1 MMDDLPPMAPPI
13 IESKAS
19 IKLTKNSKGY
29 NWDIKVTQEEGM
41 TMDDVLKEVER
52 MDMELRKRFG

>member
-1 MMDDLPPMAPPI
+1 MDDLPPMAPPI